1 MDDFALSMRS
11 VTTVPSPMSDT
22 LDKSFQDCHGNL
34 CPGDFGPPGQKK
46 HEKFGPVDHMSDKAI
61 QIFWSGRTK
70 INDLLSAVRLA

>member
-22 LDKSFQDCHGNL
+22 LDKNFQDCHGKL

-46 HEKFGPVDHMSDKAI
+46 HESSDMV
-61 QIFWSGRTK
+61 SG
-70 INDLLSAVRLA
+70 LMVM